1 MLLYLLLACNSEES
15 VIDTGFCQ
23 EKISVTDLA
32 TNLTDEQ
39 KEASY
44 IIEEQFDEMEIPDN
58 ITAAAII
65 NAYAES
71 GLDTDIIGD
80 GGDSVGVFQL
90 NINGLGNKLTND
102 MKTNLYT
109 NSNIV
114 GIQVLKNKSLIE
126 ADKDNKDI
134 PYLTAIFTKEIMRP
148 KNKEKKAEDRMALA
162 QRIFPERI

>member
-1 MLLYLLLACNSEES
+1 MLLYLLLACNSQES

-44 IIEEQFDEMEIPDN
+44 IIEEQFDEMEIPVN

-71 GLDTDIIGD
+71 GLNTEIIGD

-126 ADKDNKDI
+126 ADKNNKDI

-148 KNKEKKAEDRMALA
+148 KNKEKKAEYRMELA

>member
-1 MLLYLLLACNSEES
+1 
-15 VIDTGFCQ
+15 
-23 EKISVTDLA
+23 
-32 TNLTDEQ
+32 
-39 KEASY
+39 
-44 IIEEQFDEMEIPDN
+44 
-58 ITAAAII
+58 
-65 NAYAES
+65 
-71 GLDTDIIGD
+71 
-80 GGDSVGVFQL
+80 
-90 NINGLGNKLTND
+90 

-126 ADKDNKDI
+126 ADKNNKDI